1 MYPAN
6 SIGYWLLIMGAHLRV
21 AACHATPIFLS
32 ARKTTDKAISLI
44 NRTASNDVC
53 FVVFPETSIPAFSMW
68 SSVRPPTGNHDL
80 FRRTAIESGNA
91 ARKDRTIVS
100 VGISEKVGHN
110 NGCLYNSNL
119 IIDSDGEVLIHYRK
133 LVATFFEKLPW
144 SHGDGYSLEVADTAV
159 GKIGA
164 LISDEDS
171 NPLAR
176 YSLMAQGE
184 RHSSDSSVHFQGSD
198 NVLGHHRYSTER
210 AHRHFQDR
218 REGIFDFLQQG
229 EGVLHKDMDSEDCIK
244 DNQYHD
250 VVDGYQGLG
259 VFDLKVDRTRKT
271 PNTFVTNRED

>member
-44 NRTASNDVC
+44 NRAASNDVC
-53 FVVFPETSIPAFSMW
+53 
-68 SSVRPPTGNHDL
+68 NHDL

-91 ARKDRTIVS
+91 ARKNRTIVS

-250 VVDGYQGLG
+250 GVDGYQGLG
-259 VFDLKVDRTRKT
+259 VFDLKVDRTRTT